1 MPLDPH
7 KADEIL
13 IPFLY
18 LLESEKKAFNRSKFN
33 SKYKLDDLTKKLE
46 ASQNR
51 LDRMGTDWKN
61 LQNRLQKHPDD
72 TLLNPV
78 QLNGLPPNADVKQ
91 IGTKLNQ
98 LADKA
103 RTGGQYEEIGNL
115 YGFSLLVKTEMSQK
129 EGTDIKINRFMVQG
143 EGNIKYTYNNGI
155 MANDPKLAARNFLSA
170 LEKIPGYMEKEQKS
184 IAEFQKDLPILQE
197 VVSDVWPKEDKLNE
211 LKTELAAVERKI
223 QLSIAPEP
231 KENENHEETITAN
244 RTVQEKSS
252 VGLRAI

>member
-1 MPLDPH
+1 
-7 KADEIL
+7 
-13 IPFLY
+13 
-18 LLESEKKAFNRSKFN
+18 
-33 SKYKLDDLTKKLE
+33 
-46 ASQNR
+46 
-51 LDRMGTDWKN
+51 
-61 LQNRLQKHPDD
+61 
-72 TLLNPV
+72 
-78 QLNGLPPNADVKQ
+78 
-91 IGTKLNQ
+91 
-98 LADKA
+98 
-103 RTGGQYEEIGNL
+103 
-115 YGFSLLVKTEMSQK
+115 
-129 EGTDIKINRFMVQG
+129 MVQG

-211 LKTELAAVERKI
+211 LKRELAAVERKI

-231 KENENHEETITAN
+231 KENENQEETITAN